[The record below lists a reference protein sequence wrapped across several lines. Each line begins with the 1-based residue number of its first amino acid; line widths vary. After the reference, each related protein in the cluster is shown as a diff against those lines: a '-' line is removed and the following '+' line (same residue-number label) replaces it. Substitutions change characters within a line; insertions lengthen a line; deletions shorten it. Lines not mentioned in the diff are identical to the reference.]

1 MKNILLL
8 IHDDVGEEA
17 RFQAALDLTRALGGH
32 LTCVDVVPLPVM
44 FADFYSGASEAMLLA
59 DNSQRETAHR
69 ARIEARLAKEGVSW
83 DWKAFTGDPASSMLA
98 ASDLADLIVVNRR
111 LDEYPYPDMRGLASS
126 IVTRSKTPLVTV
138 PDKCRGFDAFGRAL
152 IAWDGSEQVA
162 GTMRAAMPLL
172 KLAASVQLFEVEDGS
187 SDASVREA
195 AAYLSR
201 HGIHPTIRR
210 VRSQVYTVDA
220 VLRGGCDE
228 LGASYCLMGAFGRS
242 PLTEA
247 IFGGVTREMLST
259 SKIPLV
265 LGH

>member
-1 MKNILLL
+1 MTMW
-8 IHDDVGEEA
+8 GEEA
-17 RFQAALDLTRALGGH
+17 RLQAALNLTRALSGH
-32 LTCVDVVPLPVM
+32 LTCVDVVPLPVLM
-44 FADFYSGASEAMLLA
+44 VGDFHSGASEVMLLA
-59 DNSQRETAHR
+59 DRQSGTDHRE
-69 ARIEARLAKEGVSW
+69 RIEARLAHEGVSW
-83 DWKAFTGDPASSMLA
+83 DWKEFTGDLASSMVA

-111 LDEYPYPDMRGLASS
+111 LDEYPYPDMRGVAST
-126 IVTRSKTPLVTV
+126 ILTRSQTPLVAV
-138 PDKCRGFDAFGRAL
+138 PDQCRGFDAAGRAL

-162 GTMRAAMPLL
+162 ATMRTAVPLL
-172 KLAASVQLFEVEDGS
+172 KLAASVQLFEVEDRS

-210 VRSQVYTVDA
+210 TRSHADPVDA
-220 VLRGGCDE
+220 VLRRGCEE

-247 IFGGVTREMLST
+247 IFGGVTRKMLSS

>member
-8 IHDDVGEEA
+8 VHDDVGEEA
-17 RFQAALDLTRALGGH
+17 RFQAALDLTRALDGH

-44 FADFYSGASEAMLLA
+44 FGDFYSGASDAMLLA

-69 ARIEARLAKEGVSW
+69 ARIEARLAHEDVSW
-83 DWKAFTGDPASSMLA
+83 DWKEFTGDLASSMVA

-111 LDEYPYPDMRGLASS
+111 LDEYPYPDMRGVASS
-126 IVTRSKTPLVTV
+126 VLTRSHTPLVAV
-138 PDKCRGFDAFGRAL
+138 PDKCRGFDAAGRAL

-162 GTMRAAMPLL
+162 ATMRAAVPLL
-172 KLAASVQLFEVEDGS
+172 KLAASVQLFEVDKGS

-210 VRSQVYTVDA
+210 MRPHVYPVDA
-220 VLRGGCDE
+220 VLRGGCNE
-228 LGASYCLMGAFGRS
+228 LGAAYCVMGAFGRS

-247 IFGGVTREMLST
+247 VFGGVTRKMLST
-259 SKIPLV
+259 STIPLV

>member
-1 MKNILLL
+1 MKNVLLL
-8 IHDDVGEEA
+8 VHDDIGEEA
-17 RFQAALDLTRALGGH
+17 RLQAALDLTRALDGH
-32 LTCVDVVPLPVM
+32 LTCVDVTPLPVM
-44 FADFYSGASEAMLLA
+44 VGDFYGGVGAATLLA
-59 DNSQRETAHR
+59 DNSQRETVHR
-69 ARIEARLAKEGVSW
+69 ERIEARLAHEGVSW
-83 DWKAFTGDPASSMLA
+83 DWKEFTGDVASSMVA

-126 IVTRSKTPLVTV
+126 VLTRSHTPLVAV
-138 PDKCRGFDAFGRAL
+138 PDKCRGFDAAGRAL
-152 IAWDGSEQVA
+152 IAWNGSEQVA
-162 GTMRAAMPLL
+162 ATMRAAVPLL
-172 KLAASVQLFEVEDGS
+172 KLAASVQLFEVDEGS
-187 SDASVREA
+187 SDASIREA

-210 VRSQVYTVDA
+210 VRSDIYPVDA

-228 LGASYCLMGAFGRS
+228 LRASYCLMGAFGRS

-247 IFGGVTREMLST
+247 IFGGVTRKMLST

>member
-8 IHDDVGEEA
+8 VHDDVGEEA
-17 RFQAALDLTRALGGH
+17 RFQAALDLTRALDGH

-44 FADFYSGASEAMLLA
+44 LGDFYSGAGEAMLLA
-59 DNSQRETAHR
+59 DNRQRETVHR
-69 ARIEARLAKEGVSW
+69 ERIEARLAHEDISW
-83 DWKAFTGDPASSMLA
+83 DWKEFTGDLVSSMVA
-98 ASDLADLIVVNRR
+98 ASDLADIIVVNRR
-111 LDEYPYPDMRGLASS
+111 LDEYPYPDMRGVASS
-126 IVTRSKTPLVTV
+126 ILTRSRTPMVAV
-138 PDKCRGFDAFGRAL
+138 PDKCRGFDAGGRAL

-162 GTMRAAMPLL
+162 ATMRAAVPLL
-172 KLAASVQLFEVEDGS
+172 TLAVSVQLFEVDDGS
-187 SDASVREA
+187 TDTSVREA

-210 VRSQVYTVDA
+210 IRSHRHPVDA
-220 VLRGGCDE
+220 VLRRGCEE

-247 IFGGVTREMLST
+247 IFGGVTRDMLST

>member
-8 IHDDVGEEA
+8 VHDDVGEEA
-17 RFQAALDLTRALGGH
+17 RFQAALDLTRALDGH

-44 FADFYSGASEAMLLA
+44 VGDFYSGTSEALLLA
-59 DNSQRETAHR
+59 DNRQRETAHR
-69 ARIEARLAKEGVSW
+69 ARIEARLANEAVSW
-83 DWKAFTGDPASSMLA
+83 DWKEFTGDLALSMVA

-111 LDEYPYPDMRGLASS
+111 LDEYPYPDMRGVASS
-126 IVTRSKTPLVTV
+126 ILTRSQTPLVAV
-138 PDKCRGFDAFGRAL
+138 PDKCRGFDAAGRAL

-162 GTMRAAMPLL
+162 ATMRASVPLL
-172 KLAASVQLFEVEDGS
+172 KLAASVQLFEVEEGS
-187 SDASVREA
+187 SDTSVREA

-210 VRSQVYTVDA
+210 MRLHNHRVDA
-220 VLRGGCDE
+220 VLRRGCDD
-228 LGASYCLMGAFGRS
+228 LGAAYCLMGAFGSS

-247 IFGGVTREMLST
+247 IFGGVTRAMLST